1 MPPAPLR
8 DFRLTDSPRFF
19 RYARVGAICAVLNN
33 IFLIAIVGTGFG
45 YLPGLM
51 IVGLPMLVIGFAL
64 HTILTFE
71 VKLTATAFLR
81 YSLAMLANY
90 PMWIASLFILCDVMK
105 LPIFIA
111 SPAGTLFV
119 FFWNYVSTH
128 WAIARSTRFKS
139 NWRRS
144 AGNWTLDDCP

>member
-1 MPPAPLR
+1 MTPAPVRDLR
-8 DFRLTDSPRFF
+8 RTGTPRFV
-19 RYARVGAICAVLNN
+19 RYSGVGAICAVLNN
-33 IFLIAIVGTGFG
+33 IFLIAIVGMGFG

-51 IVGLPMLVIGFAL
+51 IVCLPMLVIGFSL

-71 VKLTATAFLR
+71 VKPTARAFVR

-90 PMWIASLFILCDVMK
+90 PIWIAGLFMLCDVMK

-111 SPAGTLFV
+111 SPLGTLFL

-128 WAIARSTRFKS
+128 WAIARPPCFKS
-139 NWRRS
+139 ILRRGAES
-144 AGNWTLDDCP
+144 LDS

>member
-1 MPPAPLR
+1 MAPAPVR
-8 DFRLTDSPRFF
+8 DFRRTGSPRFV
-19 RYARVGAICAVLNN
+19 RYVGVGAICAVLNN

-51 IVGLPMLVIGFAL
+51 IICLPMLVIGFAL

-71 VKLTATAFLR
+71 VKPTASAFLR

-90 PMWIASLFILCDVMK
+90 PMWIAGLFMLCDVMK

-111 SPAGTLFV
+111 SPVGTLFL

-128 WAIARSTRFKS
+128 WAIARSTCFKS
-139 NWRRS
+139 IWRRS
-144 AGNWTLDDCP
+144 AGNLDSR